1 MEEIL
6 PGWADYPAVL
16 MKGAQHEQMAK
27 ANLRRRGIIQ
37 WALHSHRNHRK
48 QDVSQHETDGSGEEV
63 RPGMQR
69 REDKT
74 DTYCEKGQENDE

>member
-1 MEEIL
+1 
-6 PGWADYPAVL
+6 
-16 MKGAQHEQMAK
+16 MAE

-48 QDVSQHETDGSGEEV
+48 QDVPQHETEGSGKEIH
-63 RPGMQR
+63 PGMQR

-74 DTYCEKGQENDE
+74 DVFCEKPHEDDE